1 MKETKDYPQARERMV
16 QEEVVAKGI
25 RSLLVIRA
33 MQVVPRHRFVPE
45 ALEREAYSASA
56 LPIGSGQTIS
66 APHMVAL
73 MTEALELEGDER
85 VLEVG
90 TGSGYQAAVL
100 YEITSHLIT
109 IERVPELARKVQ
121 RLFSELYLDGIV
133 VKVGDGTQGYAEAAP
148 YDRIVVTAAAPR
160 VPQALFDQ
168 LGQNGILVAP
178 IGTRA
183 EQTLMRYRKKSGRI
197 EEEAICRCVF
207 VPLLGRDAF
216 QEEEESA

>member
-1 MKETKDYPQARERMV
+1 MNATRDYPQARERMV
-16 QEEVVAKGI
+16 QEEVIAKGI
-25 RSLLVIRA
+25 RDPLVIRA

-45 ALEREAYSASA
+45 ALEREAYGSSA

-100 YEITSHLIT
+100 FEITSRLVT
-109 IERVPELARKVQ
+109 IERVPELARRAQ
-121 RLFSELYLDGIV
+121 RLFAELFLEGIV
-133 VKVGDGTQGYAEAAP
+133 VKVGDGTQGYPEAAP
-148 YDRIVVTAAAPR
+148 YDRIMITAAAPH
-160 VPQALFDQ
+160 VPPVLFEQ
-168 LGQNGILVAP
+168 LVPGGILVAP
-178 IGTRA
+178 IGSRI
-183 EQTLMRYRKKSGRI
+183 EQTLMRYRKKPEGT

-216 QEEEESA
+216 PDEE